1 MTRAASRHAITK
13 ALSLREQVER
23 SLRAALFSG
32 EMVTGQT
39 YSVPGLAEKYGVSA
53 TPVREAVL
61 ELTNEGLLIAVPNKG
76 FRVADISRETLIQLT
91 EIRRLIEVPTT
102 VELAKTITPEDVER
116 LRELALLT
124 RRYAERNDLVNYIE
138 ADRKFHHEMLV
149 LSGNPLIAEYVEDM
163 RSRVR
168 LHALPAIIK
177 VGMLVTG
184 ADLHLDVL
192 DAIVRGDAEA
202 IDDAV
207 TRHMSLAVDTYGAL
221 QEGPAEDA

>member
-1 MTRAASRHAITK
+1 MSK
-13 ALSLREQVER
+13 AKSHIIQKPMSLREQVER

-32 EMVTGQT
+32 EMAAGQT

-76 FRVADISRETLIQLT
+76 FRVADVSRETLVQLT

-102 VELAKTITPEDVER
+102 VDIAKTIAPDDVER
-116 LRELALLT
+116 LRELAMVT

-138 ADRKFHHEMLV
+138 ADRKFHYEVLV
-149 LSGNPLIAEYVEDM
+149 LSGNPMIAEYVEEM

-177 VGMLVTG
+177 VGLLVTG
-184 ADLHLDVL
+184 ADLHLDML
-192 DAIVRGDAEA
+192 DAMVRGDVQA
-202 IDDAV
+202 IDLAV
-207 TRHMSLAVDTYGAL
+207 TQHMNLAVETYGAL
-221 QEGPAEDA
+221 REDEPDEA